1 MLHSF
6 LLFFLSL
13 NCDLEVWLIVICLCG
28 ICSVQHSAQCVVGL
42 ESKFVR
48 RMKKGMNE

>member
-1 MLHSF
+1 MLHLF

-13 NCDLEVWLIVICLCG
+13 NSDLEMWLIVICLCG
-28 ICSVQHSAQCVVGL
+28 ICSAQHSAQRVVGL

-48 RMKKGMNE
+48 RVGKGMNE